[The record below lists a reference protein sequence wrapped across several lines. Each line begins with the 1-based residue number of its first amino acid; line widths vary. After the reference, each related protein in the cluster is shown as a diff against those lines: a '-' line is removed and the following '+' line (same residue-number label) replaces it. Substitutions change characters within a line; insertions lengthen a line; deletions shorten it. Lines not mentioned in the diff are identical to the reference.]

1 MMLGMSPASKRR
13 SASFHTVT
21 DAKEFLVGR
30 ILDQA
35 DREGAPLTD
44 VERKMLYFTERH
56 AQIDGMSAIS
66 DEFDRDYDQNAY
78 EKKVAAIAHRAYKH
92 DKRNDSDAA
101 RRWLA
106 AASHM
111 KSEDHYLTV
120 ILHKAGVPK
129 RDKSKMQLLLFAAV
143 LALGFGYLAAANYV
157 DQRLGLAQRSYYG
170 HSSTRSSGFLFIVLA
185 GLAALIYFYMYF
197 FMRGRPGVWP
207 LGRTAATRPS
217 PSTALDHAMDAVYL
231 AEAARESHH
240 RRVGLIVLLAWCAMV
255 GLMCWRTALLAW
267 PGVQQIGFVA
277 WTLVAAAAIAQT
289 ISPD

>member
-1 MMLGMSPASKRR
+1 MMWDMSPASKRANR
-13 SASFHTVT
+13 SFRTVK

-35 DREGAPLTD
+35 DREGAPLTE

-56 AQIDGMSAIS
+56 AQMDGMSAIS

-78 EKKVAAIAHRAYKH
+78 EKKMAAIAHRAYKH
-92 DKRNDSDAA
+92 DKRHDSEAA

-129 RDKSKMQLLLFAAV
+129 RDDSKMQLLLGAAV
-143 LALGFGYLAAANYV
+143 LALGFGYLAASNYV
-157 DQRLGLAQRSYYG
+157 DRRLGLDQRGYYG
-170 HSSTRSSGFLFIVLA
+170 HSSTRTSGFLFIVLA

-217 PSTALDHAMDAVYL
+217 PATALDHAMEAVYL
-231 AEAARESHH
+231 AEAARESQH
-240 RRVGLIVLLAWCAMV
+240 RRVGLIVLLAWCAMI
-255 GLMCWRTALLAW
+255 GWMCWRTSFLTW
-267 PGVQQIGFVA
+267 PGVQLIGFVA